1 MVRHVDDSHG
11 GRLSDP
17 VTLAEAQGWFN
28 IIGGAWPLVSIRTF
42 EAVFGP
48 KDDRWLEYTVAGLL
62 VTNGACQ
69 VMAARQGDIGTA
81 QRLGGGTALTLLAV
95 DLVFVPAG
103 RIRWTYLLDA
113 VFEVGWLG
121 LWAKARR

>member
-1 MVRHVDDSHG
+1 MSRHVQESHG

-17 VTLAEAQGWFN
+17 AVLGEAQGWFN
-28 IIGGAWPLVSIRTF
+28 IVGGAWPLVSMRTF

-48 KDDRWLEYTVAGLL
+48 KADRWLEYTVAGLL
-62 VTNGACQ
+62 VTNGVCQ
-69 VMAARQGDIGTA
+69 VMAVRRGDTETAR
-81 QRLGGGTALTLLAV
+81 RLGGGTAFTLLAV

-113 VFEVGWLG
+113 VLEVGWLA
-121 LWAKARR
+121 LWAKTRR